1 MLIGLFVYMQGVR
14 GFPGL
19 PGHPGLK
26 GQKVSQIV
34 DKYQC
39 MLPDQIN
46 IIILSCKKHEKLTCV
61 NLQQGHVGLLGPRG
75 ESGAVGTKVR
85 ICHLIL

>member
-1 MLIGLFVYMQGVR
+1 MQGVR

-39 MLPDQIN
+39 MLPDQN
-46 IIILSCKKHEKLTCV
+46 VCKKLYIIILSCKKHEKLTCV

-85 ICHLIL
+85 ICRLIL